1 MRAEHTY
8 AQEQHGMTLVEVLV
22 ALAVLGAVAGAT
34 LILIGQNSRFI
45 ASAEDRLIAS
55 MLVDNEL
62 TESLATRQELET
74 GVTEERVV
82 FAGGGWILQRE
93 VTEAGVENVVRIDV
107 AVRREGEDR
116 IAARASTLK
125 KEGD

>member
-93 VTEAGVENVVRIDV
+93 VTEAGVENIVRIDV